1 MKNARRAKRKS
12 RIVEK
17 PSVAVL
23 GAGHG
28 GLAMAAHISMMGFD
42 TRIYTRNAER
52 IRAIQERSGKI
63 ELQGIITGF
72 GNVYATE
79 SLKDCLDGADLIM
92 VVVPAMGHAYYAEHC
107 APYLQDGQI
116 VVLNP
121 GRTGGA
127 LEFANILKNK
137 GCRSDVIVCEA
148 QTLIYV
154 SRHTDVAQ
162 AHIFQIKNT
171 VACAALPGYRTPEA
185 LRVINKVYPQF
196 VPASNVLET
205 SMDNIGAIFH
215 PGITLLNAARIED
228 EKSDFEFYIEGVGQ
242 TTSKILEKMDMER
255 VLVARTLGIRVHT
268 AREWL
273 YLSYDSAGKTL
284 YDAILGN
291 PAYKGVM
298 APRTLQHRYLYEDIP
313 FSLVPLEE
321 FGKYSGIETPVISAM
336 TTLASTLLETDF
348 RKDGRTLEK
357 MGIKD
362 YSIKKLRKYITTGV

>member
-1 MKNARRAKRKS
+1 MYGRTKK
-12 RIVEK
+12 VEK

-42 TRIYTRNAER
+42 TRIYTRNPER
-52 IRAIQERSGKI
+52 IRAIQERDGKI
-63 ELQGIITGF
+63 ELQGIISGF

-79 SLKDCLDGADLIM
+79 SLKDCLDGAHLIM
-92 VVVPAMGHAYYAEHC
+92 VVVPAMGHAYYAERC

-127 LEFANILKNK
+127 LEFKHVLKSN
-137 GCRSDVIVCEA
+137 GCNSDVIVCEA
-148 QTLIYV
+148 QSLIYV
-154 SRHTDVAQ
+154 SRYTDVTQ
-162 AHIFQIKNT
+162 AHIFQVKNT
-171 VACAALPGYRTPEA
+171 VACAALPAYRTPEA
-185 LRVINKVYPQF
+185 LKIINKIYPQF

-205 SMDNIGAIFH
+205 SLDNIGAIFH

-228 EKSDFEFYIEGVGQ
+228 EKSDFEFYIEGVGP

-255 VLVARTLGIRVHT
+255 VEVARKLGIRVHT

-298 APRTLQHRYLYEDIP
+298 APKTIQHRYLYEDIP
-313 FSLVPLEE
+313 YSLVPLEE
-321 FGKYSGIETPVISAM
+321 FGKYVGTETPTISAM
-336 TTLASTLLETDF
+336 VTLASTLLETDF
-348 RKDGRTLEK
+348 RKEGRTLEK
-357 MGIKD
+357 MGIKG
-362 YSIKKLRKYITTGV
+362 YSMSKLRKYITTGA